1 MTSFPVR
8 SGKAKSFFHRTVNS
22 NVWGF
27 AVSLHLG
34 YFLAVGSFTALIN
47 LGKRIYCQEQESHR
61 RFGALASNR
70 ASEREVLFACSI
82 CAHGSSNLP
91 EDPSE

>member
-1 MTSFPVR
+1 MASFPVR
-8 SGKAKSFFHRTVNS
+8 SGKAKSFFRGTVNS

-27 AVSLHLG
+27 ALSLHLG

-61 RFGALASNR
+61 RFGAFASNW

-82 CAHGSSNLP
+82 CAHGSFSLP

>member
-1 MTSFPVR
+1 MASFPIR
-8 SGKAKSFFHRTVNS
+8 SGKAKSFFRRTVNS

-34 YFLAVGSFTALIN
+34 YFLAVCSFTALIN

-61 RFGALASNR
+61 RFGALASHW

-82 CAHGSSNLP
+82 CALGSSGLP